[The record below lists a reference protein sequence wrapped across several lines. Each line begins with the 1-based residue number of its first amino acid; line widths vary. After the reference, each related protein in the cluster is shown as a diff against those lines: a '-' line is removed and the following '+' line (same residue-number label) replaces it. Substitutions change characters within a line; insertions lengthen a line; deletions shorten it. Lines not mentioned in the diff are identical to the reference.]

1 MFTRRAAPGGRL
13 QTRALTT
20 DDRAEALGLCHA
32 DPVGSVLAAVR
43 LREQGVDGGAGGTW
57 GAFRDGVLTS
67 FVWLGANVI
76 PVSPTGDG
84 LPELAPRLLAA
95 RGRFSSIVGE
105 RTSVH
110 ALWNEVS
117 THWAEPR
124 QIRADQPSLVLRGP
138 ASVSP
143 HPRVRPARPEEFEAV
158 VPASVAMFTEEYGYS
173 PMASP
178 YGAYAARVRQLI
190 DARRTF
196 VLMEQAAGA
205 PRVAFKADIGA
216 MAMGVAQIQG
226 VWVAPHLRGRGLGT
240 ACMAAVVD
248 LAMGAGAE
256 VVSLYVNDYNEAAR
270 RMYRTVGFAHEGA
283 YATIVL

>member
-1 MFTRRAAPGGRL
+1 
-13 QTRALTT
+13 
-20 DDRAEALGLCHA
+20 
-32 DPVGSVLAAVR
+32 
-43 LREQGVDGGAGGTW
+43 
-57 GAFRDGVLTS
+57 
-67 FVWLGANVI
+67 
-76 PVSPTGDG
+76 
-84 LPELAPRLLAA
+84 
-95 RGRFSSIVGE
+95 
-105 RTSVH
+105 
-110 ALWNEVS
+110 
-117 THWAEPR
+117 
-124 QIRADQPSLVLRGP
+124 
-138 ASVSP
+138 
-143 HPRVRPARPEEFEAV
+143 
-158 VPASVAMFTEEYGYS
+158 
-173 PMASP
+173 MASP